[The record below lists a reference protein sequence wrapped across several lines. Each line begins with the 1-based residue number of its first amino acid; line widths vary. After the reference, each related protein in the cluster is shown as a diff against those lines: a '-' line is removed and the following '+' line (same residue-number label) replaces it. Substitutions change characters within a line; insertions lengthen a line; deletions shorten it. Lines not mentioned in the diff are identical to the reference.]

1 MQLINCA
8 KKSGR
13 LTWRR
18 SESGAKLR
26 IIAGLGKGR
35 NLISPTGAV
44 RPTSDR
50 AREALFSTLESEFGS
65 MSDLHFLDLYCGSG
79 AVSAEALSRGA
90 AFVQA
95 VDKEEK
101 ATSVAR
107 SNHEMLENLQGIG
120 SSSVITMAVSRYL
133 DKVSE
138 NKFDVVFMDPPYELG
153 MEEVVNSLKLLFK
166 NGFLK
171 NGSVVA
177 IERDSK
183 SKAIEWPEGFAPL
196 KERKYGSATIYYAE
210 AC

>member
-1 MQLINCA
+1 M
-8 KKSGR
+8 
-13 LTWRR
+13 
-18 SESGAKLR
+18 R

-65 MSDLHFLDLYCGSG
+65 MNDLHFLDLYCGSG

-90 AFVQA
+90 AYVQA
-95 VDKEEK
+95 VDKDEK

-107 SNHEMLENLQGIG
+107 NNHEMISNIQGVG
-120 SSSVITMAVSRYL
+120 SSSVVTMAVSRFL
-133 DKVSE
+133 EKSAD
-138 NKFDVVFMDPPYELG
+138 NKFDIVFMDPPYELG
-153 MEEVVNSLKLLFK
+153 MEEVTNSLRLLST

-171 NGSVVA
+171 KGSVVA
-177 IERDSK
+177 IERDTKSK
-183 SKAIEWPEGFAPL
+183 SIEWPEGFVPL

>member
-1 MQLINCA
+1 M
-8 KKSGR
+8 
-13 LTWRR
+13 
-18 SESGAKLR
+18 R

-65 MSDLHFLDLYCGSG
+65 INDLHFLDLYCGSG

-107 SNHEMLENLQGIG
+107 SNHEALGKIVGVG
-120 SSSVITMAVSRYL
+120 SSSVITMSVSRFL
-133 DKVSE
+133 ERSAE

-153 MEEVVNSLKLLFK
+153 SEEILNSLQLLAK

-171 NGSVVA
+171 RGS
-177 IERDSK
+177 
-183 SKAIEWPEGFAPL
+183 
-196 KERKYGSATIYYAE
+196 
-210 AC
+210 